1 MNMEGP
7 TLLLLLLLAIVGAIL
22 DSEYKRRGGTK
33 PTATHKRY
41 FAVAAG
47 LCLTVTVLAAL
58 YSPVAAADMTILFL
72 VTLFALWEVG
82 RWRVRRKY
90 KSPDGRSPGRIDTG
104 LRRLGVVLAML
115 VAAAMTYGG
124 YLVVYP
130 SHVSAAFI
138 IGALVIDPLCGVV
151 VVVTVMAFFRW
162 IVRRFTCEVS

>member
-7 TLLLLLLLAIVGAIL
+7 TLLLAMAIVGAIL
-22 DSEYKRRGGTK
+22 DSKYKRRGGMK

-72 VTLFALWEVG
+72 VTLFALWELG

-90 KSPDGRSPGRIDTG
+90 RSPDGRPSAGSSADSPAR
-104 LRRLGVVLAML
+104 
-115 VAAAMTYGG
+115 
-124 YLVVYP
+124 
-130 SHVSAAFI
+130 SAK
-138 IGALVIDPLCGVV
+138 
-151 VVVTVMAFFRW
+151 
-162 IVRRFTCEVS
+162 